1 MIIGNILTQPQD
13 NSAKKT
19 EGARFWINDPA
30 PRGHNAREWFG
41 LVDEEAGGV
50 IAYFRDENLA
60 EEVQKLLEK
69 KQKK

>member
-1 MIIGNILTQPQD
+1 M
-13 NSAKKT
+13 KT
-19 EGARFWINDPA
+19 KESRFWINDPA
-30 PRGHNAREWFG
+30 PRRHNTQEWFG
-41 LVDEEAGGV
+41 LVDKEAGGV

>member
-1 MIIGNILTQPQD
+1 MKIKVP
-13 NSAKKT
+13 K
-19 EGARFWINDPA
+19 FWINYPA
-30 PRGHNAREWFG
+30 PHVRHNTQEWFG